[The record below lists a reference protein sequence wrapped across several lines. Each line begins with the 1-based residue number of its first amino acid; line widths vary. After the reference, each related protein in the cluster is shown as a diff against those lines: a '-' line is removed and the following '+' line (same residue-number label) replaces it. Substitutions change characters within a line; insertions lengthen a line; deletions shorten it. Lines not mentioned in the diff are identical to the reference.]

1 MSDLDRL
8 IRALSNPRIYPH
20 GPESVQ
26 VIHTH
31 ISVVFVA
38 GDLVYKV
45 KKPVDFGFLDF
56 TTLDKRRF
64 FCGQEVRLNS
74 RFSEGIYLGVAGIY
88 DGPRG
93 INLGGQGE
101 EIETAVL
108 MRRIPEEF
116 TLTRMLEDDRVTPK
130 ILDRIADRIAQIHA
144 ASPSGPQIAVHG
156 SFEVIRQNVKENFDQ
171 TEVFIGRTINRATY
185 EAIQNGSV
193 EFMRA
198 NRGLFQ
204 TRVARG
210 FIRDCHGDLHLDHVI
225 VMNGIS
231 LVDCIE
237 FNDRFRFGDTASDLG
252 FLLMDLDFHGFPA
265 YAVLVAKRYAE
276 TANDPHV
283 LDLLGFYKSYRA
295 FVRGKVLG
303 FALDEPE
310 VPVDKKEAAART
322 AEDYFRLSLASLKQ
336 APPPSLVVMCGLT
349 GAGKSFLAVR
359 LAKRLGAVTFR
370 SDVIRKEIHG
380 IPTTEHRLDK
390 YGVGIYSTN
399 ATGRTYQ
406 VLLDRARTA
415 LERQESVILDASFMR
430 GEDRAEARRIA
441 EQARARF
448 FIIECTCTDEMAEA
462 RLIERL
468 RVRGEP
474 SDGRMEIFAEQKM
487 RFEPIHPDE
496 CRFLR
501 RWDSST
507 DPNAFLKAFIREVTA
522 PE

>member
-8 IRALSNPRIYPH
+8 IRAMSNPHIYPH

-56 TTLDKRRF
+56 TTLEKRRL
-64 FCGQEVRLNS
+64 FCEQEVRLNS
-74 RFSEGIYLGVAGIY
+74 RFSEGIYLGVAGIF
-88 DGPRG
+88 DGPSG
-93 INLGGQGE
+93 INLTSEGK

-108 MRRIPEEF
+108 MRRIPE
-116 TLTRMLEDDRVTPK
+116 TLTLIRMLEDDRVTLE
-130 ILDRIADRIAQIHA
+130 IFDRIADRIAELHA
-144 ASPSGPQIAVHG
+144 ESPSGPQIAVHG

-171 TEVFIGRTINRATY
+171 TEGFIDRTIDRATY
-185 EAIQNGSV
+185 DAIRTGSL
-193 EFMRA
+193 EFMES
-198 NRGLFQ
+198 NRSLFQ
-204 TRVARG
+204 RRVSDG
-210 FIRDCHGDLHLDHVI
+210 FVRDCHGDLHLDHVI
-225 VMNGIS
+225 VMNGIF

-237 FNDRFRFGDTASDLG
+237 FNDRFRFSDTASDLG

-265 YAVLVAKRYAE
+265 YGARVARRYAQS
-276 TANDPHV
+276 AGDPHV

-295 FVRGKVLG
+295 FVRGKVFG

-310 VPVDKKEAAART
+310 VPVEKREAAAQT
-322 AEDYFRLSLASLKQ
+322 AGDYFKLSLACLKP
-336 APPPSLVVMCGLT
+336 APPPVLVVMSGLT
-349 GAGKSFLAVR
+349 GTGKSYLAAR
-359 LAKRLGAVTFR
+359 LGKRLGAVTFR

-380 IPTTEHRLDK
+380 ILATEHRLDK
-390 YGVGIYSTN
+390 YGEGIYSTN
-399 ATGRTYQ
+399 ATGRTYR

-415 LERQESVILDASFMR
+415 LERRESVVLDASFMNAK
-430 GEDRAEARRIA
+430 DRAEALGVA
-441 EQARARF
+441 ERARSRY
-448 FIIECTCTDEMAEA
+448 FIVECTCSDEVAAA
-462 RLIERL
+462 RLTER
-468 RVRGEP
+468 RSERDEP
-474 SDGRMEIFAEQKM
+474 SDGRLEIFAEQKM
-487 RFEPIHPDE
+487 CFEPIRPNE
-496 CRFLR
+496 SPFLR